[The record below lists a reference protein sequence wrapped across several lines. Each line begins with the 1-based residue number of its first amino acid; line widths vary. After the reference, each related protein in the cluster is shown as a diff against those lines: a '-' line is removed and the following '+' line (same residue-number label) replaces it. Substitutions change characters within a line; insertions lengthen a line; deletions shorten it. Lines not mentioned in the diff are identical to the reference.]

1 MAGLDKV
8 SVFKNLNKKLSKFTD
23 KDPIKDMKV
32 LLRNRK
38 AHMKNFLQSFSVIL
52 FSIASIGCASSIL
65 KVESEPAGAEV
76 YISQANRPAIKIGQ
90 TPLSIEE
97 SKLATGVE
105 PFQITI
111 SRDGYL
117 NEHILVPHSTLNRN
131 TSIAVRLKGD
141 MSKLSQSGDQL
152 DKVASATALTQHL
165 IRIKDFDR
173 AEQNLLSYTTLY
185 PSVATFHELLG
196 NVYYLRR
203 EYNRALSSYRQAESL
218 NPKNNDTRIMIE
230 RLQAMKKED
239 Q

>member
-1 MAGLDKV
+1 MTRLDKEV
-8 SVFKNLNKKLSKFTD
+8 VLQNLNKNLSNLFDKEPNKRKQEFFRNGKAIMKKLLQGFS
-23 KDPIKDMKV
+23 
-32 LLRNRK
+32 LL
-38 AHMKNFLQSFSVIL
+38 AITIGSL
-52 FSIASIGCASSIL
+52 GCATSIL

-76 YISQANRPAIKIGQ
+76 YLSQANRPSIKIGQ

-105 PFQITI
+105 PFQLTI
-111 SRDGYL
+111 SREGFL
-117 NEHILVPHSTLNRN
+117 NEHILVPHSTLTRN

-141 MSKLSQSGDQL
+141 MSKLSQSSDQL

-165 IRIKDFDR
+165 IRIKDFER
-173 AEQNLLSYTTLY
+173 AEQNLLSYTTMY

-203 EYNRALSSYRQAESL
+203 EYNRALSSYKQAESL
-218 NPKNNDTRIMIE
+218 NPKNNDTRLMIE
-230 RLQAMKKED
+230 RLQAMKKEE